1 MARYLGKDR
10 TMGVMYNQ
18 ASLPL
23 GPFTIAVE

>member
-23 GPFTIAVE
+23 GPFTITLK